1 MLDGLLYAASPR
13 TDWATLLRRT
23 FEVDVLAC
31 SRCGGRL
38 RVLACL
44 TDGDA
49 VRRFLTNVGLPTDAP
64 STARARDPTEECDLD
79 EASAA
84 D

>member
-1 MLDGLLYAASPR
+1 M
-13 TDWATLLRRT
+13 
-23 FEVDVLAC
+23 LAC

-44 TDGDA
+44 TDHDA
-49 VRRFLTNVGLPTDAP
+49 VRGFLTSVGLPTDAP
-64 STARARDPTEECDLD
+64 STARARDPTEECNLDDL
-79 EASAA
+79 SAA